1 MKLSM
6 IVPCLN
12 GIPTLRDTL
21 EALSRQHWTQPWEVV
36 FADNGSTDGS
46 VELALSFKDRIPNLR
61 IVDASLRR
69 GQPFALNTGAHAA
82 RGESIAFTDADDQV
96 ADGWVAAM
104 GDALAEHEMVACR
117 TDATKFNPPWNQN
130 SPQSEGIQKLWY
142 PPWFPHVG
150 GGTLGL
156 RKALFE
162 KIGDFD
168 EALPY
173 LHDTDLCIRAQLAG
187 AKIHFVPDAVLHFR
201 NRSTLGGH
209 YRQAMNYAEYNAIL
223 AKRYWP
229 SNADRSPFWKRYV
242 KDWLNLMRMARTV
255 RHPGYRF
262 QFVWC
267 LGRQIGRAKGIFK
280 HRGVP
285 V

>member
-1 MKLSM
+1 MKLSV
-6 IVPCLN
+6 IIPCLN
-12 GIPTLRDTL
+12 SIRTLPDTL
-21 EALSRQHWTQPWEVV
+21 EALTRQHWTQPWEVI
-36 FADNGSTDGS
+36 FADNGSSDGS
-46 VELALSFKDRIPNLR
+46 RELAASFQDRIPNFR

-117 TDATKFNPPWNQN
+117 TDATKFNPAWIQN
-130 SPQSEGIQKLWY
+130 SPQREGIQKLWY
-142 PPWFPHVG
+142 PPWLPHVG

-162 KIGDFD
+162 AIGDFD

-173 LHDTDLCIRAQLAG
+173 LHDTDLCIRAQMRG
-187 AKIHFVPDAVLHFR
+187 AKIYFVREAVLHFR
-201 NRSTLGGH
+201 NRSSLAAH
-209 YRQAMNYAEYNAIL
+209 YRQAVNYAEYNAIL
-223 AKRYWP
+223 AKRYWQP
-229 SNADRSPFWKRYV
+229 GADKSVFWKRYA
-242 KDWLNLMRMARTV
+242 KDFFRLLRLARSV
-255 RHPGYRF
+255 RSPDHRF
-262 QFVWC
+262 ELAWS
-267 LGRQIGRAKGIFK
+267 LGRQIGRAKGVLK